1 MNQILLE
8 RSRITARVSVAA
20 QQTLETAA
28 GMVGATLNQ
37 FIVQSALREAE
48 RVIEQE
54 RVIALSA
61 QNAIA
66 FLAAIDNPPSPN
78 KALRQALANHEKRRH
93 DQAGTFSWTP
103 QQKSI

>member
-1 MNQILLE
+1 MNEAMLE

-20 QQTLETAA
+20 QRTLETAA
-28 GMVGATLNQ
+28 GLVGATVNQ

-61 QNAIA
+61 ENAVA
-66 FLAAIDNPPSPN
+66 FLSAIDNPPLPN
-78 KALRQALANHEKRRH
+78 IALSAALSNLESRRN
-93 DQAGTFSWTP
+93 DQAGTFNWAP
-103 QQKSI
+103 QQK